1 MRQECEFFGLVLT
14 MLLVKSIGGYI
25 LFQTCHYP
33 LDTVWLKIP
42 RKDDVVGYHLELIG
56 ANHRKTAI
64 DQDEYIFH
72 LLVVADAFDLQD
84 PESQIAEHRH
94 VVIPYANLAVIRG
107 EYYGR
112 RLAVHQLAGRC
123 NNNAIERFLNSQR
136 SPSLIG

>member
-14 MLLVKSIGGYI
+14 LLLVKSVGGQL
-25 LFQTCHYP
+25 LFKTCHYL
-33 LDTVWLKIP
+33 LDIVWFKIS
-42 RKDDVVGYHLELIG
+42 RKDNVVGDHLELIG
-56 ANHRKTAI
+56 TNHRKTTI
-64 DQDEYIFH
+64 DEDEYIFY
-72 LLVVADAFDLQD
+72 LLVVADAFDLHD

-107 EYYGR
+107 KYYRG

-123 NNNAIERFLNSQR
+123 NDNAIERSFNSQR